1 MNQFAKFMAAQAKK
15 MASKRAPGL
24 RHPIICI
31 DVALEGVAKGGI
43 AGLQAE
49 YDSFEELMAS
59 DVSKSLVH
67 VFLGQRAINKVFT
80 AEIASLSLSLSLS
93 L

>member
-1 MNQFAKFMAAQAKK
+1 MAAQAKK
-15 MASKRAPGL
+15 MASKKAPGL

-31 DVALEGVAKGGI
+31 DVALQGVAKGGI
-43 AGLQAE
+43 SGLQAE

-67 VFLGQRAINKVFT
+67 VFLGQRAINKVTVETVYFFPLK
-80 AEIASLSLSLSLS
+80 AWSSIGLG
-93 L
+93 